1 MTGRR
6 GAKRVD
12 SDSVGSS
19 ADVAVDTGRIRAVL
33 ALGGVP
39 LDALDDGIQ
48 QVRLKLLEEQA
59 NPAAAE
65 IRNQS
70 AWVAVVASRVAAD
83 WHRARKKDVGLR
95 DRLAAR
101 WLRRPPTDHPEEDRL
116 LALTVAEGLEGLPT
130 AQRQVLA
137 LRFYADLTV
146 RDIALQLDIPEGTV
160 KSRLHAAISAMR
172 TRLNEMEVI

>member
-1 MTGRR
+1 MH
-6 GAKRVD
+6 
-12 SDSVGSS
+12 SL

-39 LDALDDGIQ
+39 LDALDDGMQ
-48 QVRLKLLEEQA
+48 QVRLKPLEEQA
-59 NPAAAE
+59 NPAAAK
-65 IRNQS
+65 IRNPS

-83 WHRARKKDVGLR
+83 WHRARKRDAGLR
-95 DRLAAR
+95 ERPAER
-101 WLRRPPTDHPEEDRL
+101 WSRRPPTDHPEEDRV
-116 LALTVAEGLEGLPT
+116 LALTVSEGLEALPT

-137 LRFYADLTV
+137 LRYYADLTV
-146 RDIALQLDIPEGTV
+146 RDIALQLDIPEGMV